1 VHAKSSSGTIA
12 AVTALLKKVHLYAG
26 LVAFAALVVYGIAGL
41 TATFASHRD
50 GEPPAGAVRFEPYT
64 APTGASDKDI
74 ADDVHRRLQPP
85 LAGQVP
91 KFALRRD
98 QHNDLTLTFYSVNGP
113 TRVTVLEKEGRL
125 RVEDARN
132 GLWKFF
138 NNLHATTSEG
148 NTSDLR
154 LKLWTA
160 YNEVALWS
168 LSLMMLS
175 GVYLGLASRP
185 RFRWGKYA
193 LALGS
198 TAFVVLYAIT
208 R

>member
-1 VHAKSSSGTIA
+1 MITII
-12 AVTALLKKVHLYAG
+12 KKVHLYAG

-41 TATFASHRD
+41 TATVASRRD
-50 GEPPAGAVRFEPYT
+50 GEPPPAGAVRFEAYT

-91 KFALRRD
+91 KSALHRD
-98 QHNDLTLTFYSVNGP
+98 QHNDLTLTFSSVNGP

-125 RVEDARN
+125 RVENARN

-138 NNLHATTSEG
+138 NNLHSTNRAG
-148 NTSDLR
+148 NTPGLR
-154 LKLWTA
+154 LKLWAA
-160 YNEVALWS
+160 YNEIALWS

-185 RFRWGKYA
+185 RFPWGKYA

-198 TAFVVLYAIT
+198 TAFVVLYVVT